1 MSWTAKIIRAEKRND
16 KWKSAV
22 EYTNGVEKFSKGY
35 TLDPVSEAQAAG
47 MLRAKIAELDAFDID
62 VFPFPIG
69 EVLDLTPPAPTPP
82 AEPTPPTAA
91 EVSRQAWLDDYYSME
106 KYQRLIAINVISADD
121 SAVAVLQSSLAI
133 GYLPEYMDF
142 I

>member
-1 MSWTAKIIRAEKRND
+1 MSWKPTILRAEKRSG

-22 EYTNGVEKFSKGY
+22 SYSNGTETFSTGY
-35 TLDPVSEAQAAG
+35 NLDPMSKAKAES
-47 MLRAKIAELDAFDID
+47 MLRAKIAELDAFDLD

-69 EVLDLTPPAPTPP
+69 EVLDLTLPEVLP

-91 EVSRQAWLDDYYSME
+91 EIAKRAWVNDFYLME
-106 KYQRLIAINVISADD
+106 KYQRLIAIDVISADD
-121 SAVAVLQSSLAI
+121 SAVIVLQSSLATD
-133 GYLPEYMDF
+133 YRPEYLEY